1 MATKRLPTL
10 LLAIVA
16 GIGAANT
23 YYLQPL
29 LHVVSVSL
37 HLSGGNAGFLV
48 TVTQA
53 GFVVGLGV
61 LLPLG
66 DKYDRRRLITLSLLL
81 AGLFDLGA
89 GLVTGTIPFGASL
102 IGVGIFSVVAQFAVT
117 YVAAA
122 APAEIRSSEIAKVMA
137 GLLAGIVLARTYS
150 GALSDL
156 LGYHSV
162 FIVAAIASV
171 LLATVVWMRLPAE
184 SAKHPLTLVGMWRD
198 GASLL
203 RNEPILRLRSFL
215 GMLSFGSFSIFWTTM
230 AFTLSA
236 HPYHLSSGLIGL
248 FGFAGL
254 AGVLAAR
261 AVGALADRGH
271 TAFTTVVSFALIAL
285 SYLAFYLTHDSLI
298 LFIVLTATLDAG
310 IQGAQLSNQSLI
322 YKLAPGAQGR
332 ITMVY
337 MVFYFVG
344 GVIGSSLASVLYGI
358 GGWPD
363 VTIAGTLAGT
373 LGLVVWG
380 VLAIR
385 ERRWVAAIGNEDSTI
400 EQTGELT
407 ND

>member
-1 MATKRLPTL
+1 MPTKRLPSL
-10 LLAIVA
+10 LLAVVA
-16 GIGAANT
+16 GVGVANT

-53 GFVVGLGV
+53 GFVLGLAV

-66 DKYDRRRLITLSLLL
+66 DRFDRRLLIVVALAL

-89 GLVTGTIPFGASL
+89 GLVSGVIPFGASL
-102 IGVGIFSVVAQFAVT
+102 IGVGVFSVVAQLAVT

-122 APAEIRSSEIAKVMA
+122 APVETRASEIAKVMA

-156 LGYHSV
+156 AGYHSV
-162 FIVAAIASV
+162 FLVAAAASV
-171 LLATVVWMRLPAE
+171 ILAAIVWVRLPVE
-184 SAKHPLTLVGMWRD
+184 PAKDSLAFVAMWRD
-198 GASLL
+198 GILLL
-203 RNEPILRLRSFL
+203 RTEPILRLRSFL

-230 AFTLSA
+230 AFALSA

-254 AGVLAAR
+254 AGVLSAR
-261 AVGALADRGH
+261 VVGALADRGH
-271 TAFTTVVSFALIAL
+271 AALTTVISFSLIAL
-285 SYLAFYLTHDSLI
+285 SYLAFYLTHDSLVI
-298 LFIVLTATLDAG
+298 FIVLTATLDAG

-322 YKLAPGAQGR
+322 YRLSPGAQGR

-344 GVIGSSLASVLYGI
+344 GVIGSSLASILYGI
-358 GGWPD
+358 GGWGD
-363 VTIAGTLAGT
+363 VTIAGTLAGG

-380 VLAIR
+380 IFATR
-385 ERRWVAAIGNEDSTI
+385 ERRWVSAIDHEGATMQIGQECGD
-400 EQTGELT
+400 
-407 ND
+407 

>member
-1 MATKRLPTL
+1 MPTKRLPSL
-10 LLAIVA
+10 LLAVVA
-16 GIGAANT
+16 GVGVANT

-37 HLSGGNAGFLV
+37 HLSGGNAGFLI

-53 GFVVGLGV
+53 GFVVGLAV

-66 DKYDRRRLITLSLLL
+66 DRFDRRFLIVLTLLL
-81 AGLFDLGA
+81 AGIFDLGA
-89 GLVTGTIPFGASL
+89 GLVTGTIPLGASL
-102 IGVGIFSVVAQFAVT
+102 IGVGIFSVVAQLAVT

-122 APAEIRSSEIAKVMA
+122 APIETRSSEIAKVMA

-156 LGYHSV
+156 AGYHSV
-162 FIVAAIASV
+162 FLVAAGASV
-171 LLATVVWMRLPAE
+171 VLAIIVWVRLPVE
-184 SAKHPLTLVGMWRD
+184 EPKHPLTVVAMWRD
-198 GASLL
+198 GINLL
-203 RNEPILRLRSFL
+203 RSEPILRLRSFL

-230 AFTLSA
+230 AFALSA

-254 AGVLAAR
+254 AGVLSAR

-271 TAFTTVVSFALIAL
+271 TALTTVASFGLIAL
-285 SYLAFYLTHDSLI
+285 SYFAFYLTHDSLMI
-298 LFIVLTATLDAG
+298 FIVLTATLDAG

-322 YKLAPGAQGR
+322 YQLAPGAQGR

-344 GVIGSSLASVLYGI
+344 GVLGSSLASVLYGI
-358 GGWPD
+358 GGWGA
-363 VTIAGTLAGT
+363 VTIAGTIAGV

-380 VLAIR
+380 VLATR
-385 ERRWVAAIGNEDSTI
+385 ERRWVSAIDHGDGAIQARQECD
-400 EQTGELT
+400 
-407 ND
+407 

>member
-1 MATKRLPTL
+1 MPTKRLPSL
-10 LLAIVA
+10 LLAVVA
-16 GIGAANT
+16 GVGVANT

-53 GFVVGLGV
+53 GFVLGLAV

-66 DKYDRRRLITLSLLL
+66 DRFDRRLLIVVALAL

-89 GLVTGTIPFGASL
+89 GLVSGVIPFGASL
-102 IGVGIFSVVAQFAVT
+102 IGVGVFSVVAQLAVT

-122 APAEIRSSEIAKVMA
+122 APVETRASEIAKVMA

-156 LGYHSV
+156 AGYHSV
-162 FIVAAIASV
+162 FLVAAAASV
-171 LLATVVWMRLPAE
+171 ILAAIVWVRLPVE
-184 SAKHPLTLVGMWRD
+184 PAKDSLAFGAMWRD
-198 GASLL
+198 GILLL
-203 RNEPILRLRSFL
+203 RTEPILRLRSFL

-230 AFTLSA
+230 AFALSA

-254 AGVLAAR
+254 AGVLSAR
-261 AVGALADRGH
+261 VVGALADRGH
-271 TAFTTVVSFALIAL
+271 AALTTVISFSLIAL
-285 SYLAFYLTHDSLI
+285 SYLAFYLTHDSLVI
-298 LFIVLTATLDAG
+298 FIVLTATLDAG

-322 YKLAPGAQGR
+322 YRLAPGAQGR

-344 GVIGSSLASVLYGI
+344 GVIGSSLASILYGI
-358 GGWPD
+358 GGWGD
-363 VTIAGTLAGT
+363 VTIAGTLAGG

-380 VLAIR
+380 IFATR
-385 ERRWVAAIGNEDSTI
+385 ERRWVSAIDHEGATMQIGQECGD
-400 EQTGELT
+400 
-407 ND
+407 